1 MFSPI
6 SRPGDDVSQASARD
20 GDGGRADKRSKT
32 PTIRDVAAFAGVSIG
47 TVSKSLNGRE
57 GVSGRTRAKVLKAAE
72 QLGFHSNALARN
84 LLTGRSYTVGLIT
97 NDSFGRFSIPVMLGA
112 EDALQAGQIAVL
124 LCDGR
129 DDAIREQH
137 YVRTLLARR
146 VDGIIVT
153 GRRSDPRP
161 PVGTSFPVPIVYAM
175 SESTNPDDVSVLPDD
190 EGGGRLA
197 VEYLLATG
205 RRRIG
210 HITGPSD
217 FRAVRLRAA
226 GATGVLADAGLSL
239 AGDAPFHGEWSE
251 EWGRQAASILLR
263 QTPDVDAVFC
273 GSDQIARGVAESLRE
288 LGCKVPD
295 DVALVG
301 FDNWTVMAEAS
312 RPPLTTIDMNLSQV
326 GQTAAQI
333 LLAAIDGRTTRGTRL
348 VPCQLVV
355 RASTRAP
362 DHRYKGTPPTSE
374 S

>member
-1 MFSPI
+1 M
-6 SRPGDDVSQASARD
+6 
-20 GDGGRADKRSKT
+20 
-32 PTIRDVAAFAGVSIG
+32 RDVANVAGVSIG
-47 TVSKSLNGRE
+47 TVSKSLNGQK
-57 GVSGRTRAKVLKAAE
+57 GVSTRTRAEVIKVAE

-84 LLTGRSYTVGLIT
+84 LLTGRSFTVGLIT

-137 YVRTLLARR
+137 YLRTLLSRR

-153 GRRSDPRP
+153 GRRDDPRP
-161 PVGTSFPVPIVYAM
+161 PLSTDVPIPIVYAM
-175 SESTNPDDVSVLPDD
+175 SESTNPEDVSVLPDD

-210 HITGPSD
+210 HITGPSG

-226 GATGVLADAGLSL
+226 GATNALAEAGLL
-239 AGDAPFHGEWSE
+239 MAGDGAIHGEWSE
-251 EWGRQAASILLR
+251 EWGRQAASILLH

-273 GSDQIARGVAESLRE
+273 GSDQIARGVADFLRE
-288 LGCKVPD
+288 IGCKVPD
-295 DVALVG
+295 DIMLVG

-312 RPPLTTIDMNLSQV
+312 RPPLTTIDMNLAQI
-326 GQTAAQI
+326 GKTAAQI
-333 LLAAIDGRTTRGTRL
+333 LLAAIDGHSTHGTRL
-348 VPCQLVV
+348 VPCQLVI

-362 DHRYKGTPPTSE
+362 DHAYKGALPVSVSASQDVRAPSE
-374 S
+374 KEN

>member
-1 MFSPI
+1 
-6 SRPGDDVSQASARD
+6 
-20 GDGGRADKRSKT
+20 
-32 PTIRDVAAFAGVSIG
+32 
-47 TVSKSLNGRE
+47 
-57 GVSGRTRAKVLKAAE
+57 
-72 QLGFHSNALARN
+72 
-84 LLTGRSYTVGLIT
+84 
-97 NDSFGRFSIPVMLGA
+97 
-112 EDALQAGQIAVL
+112 
-124 LCDGR
+124 
-129 DDAIREQH
+129 
-137 YVRTLLARR
+137 
-146 VDGIIVT
+146 
-153 GRRSDPRP
+153 
-161 PVGTSFPVPIVYAM
+161 
-175 SESTNPDDVSVLPDD
+175 
-190 EGGGRLA
+190 
-197 VEYLLATG
+197 
-205 RRRIG
+205 
-210 HITGPSD
+210 
-217 FRAVRLRAA
+217 
-226 GATGVLADAGLSL
+226 L
-239 AGDAPFHGEWSE
+239 AGDGALHGEWSE